1 MPSRMTKPLACCSL
15 VAAALFASG
24 AARADLVT
32 NGGFETGDFSGW
44 TTTFTPA
51 PGAMYVDDQPPHD
64 GTYGAYFG
72 YDGSISQTLATV
84 AGSTYKIS
92 FWLQL
97 ESDANGASGPGA
109 FSASFGSVVGT
120 ALLNPTEFGYTEFDF
135 LATATG
141 ASTDLTFNFTQVP
154 LFWDLD
160 SVTVALPE
168 PGSFALLAAAG
179 LAGAAASRRRRS
191 ASAPD

>member
-97 ESDANGASGPGA
+97 EADANGASGPGA